1 MRVPL
6 THRSFKIPAVLATSL
21 LCIHALGAAN
31 SSNLTARTPPAV
43 GALNHVVWGLL
54 KEPASLDP
62 TQSNEFIINQVLSN
76 LCEQLFVIDPDFKSQ
91 PWLASSVTQPNART
105 YVYEIRKGVHFWD
118 GSPVT
123 VEDVVFSLSR
133 NMDPAVKSRWAR
145 YYVNVDK
152 IEADGDSKVR
162 VTLKEPD
169 VMFNAAMATAA
180 SAVVQKRHT
189 EAHKGQIGTPPV
201 PPMCSGPFR
210 LQAWNVASSIVMT
223 RNDAHWNAAMKPK
236 AATFEFKF
244 VSDTAAQVNGMLT
257 RQIQGMYGA
266 SGSAIAALKKS
277 KNGKLY
283 MGRSFSNYH
292 LIPNQRPDSSAT
304 AFTEKLRQALSLAID
319 RNAIATNA
327 FAGTGVP
334 TLSPAPSATWSYGGN
349 IFPEAMAKVGL
360 PKVDIERAK
369 ALIQEA
375 GPISR
380 PLVLG
385 YGARSDI
392 EQVATLIQDAGRKI
406 GMPIELQAMPYGQYV
421 AAFFDPSLRH
431 YDMVVM
437 TKNVNMTEP
446 LDFYSV
452 FTPSFAALNFGKYDN
467 KSLVQMLEQARIEPD
482 PITRARLVVKA
493 QDVIVREKA
502 WIPLVEFANTLYM
515 DNAVTGAPAS
525 YVHPYYPWAALVG
538 APK

>member
-1 MRVPL
+1 MLIALPPSVKISLAL
-6 THRSFKIPAVLATSL
+6 TASL
-21 LCIHALGAAN
+21 VVTCAFGAPDSAG
-31 SSNLTARTPPAV
+31 LQARTPPAA
-43 GALNHVVWGLL
+43 GALKHVVWGLP

-76 LCEQLFVIDPDFKSQ
+76 LCEQLFVIDPDFKMQ

-105 YVYEIRKGVHFWD
+105 YVYEIRKGVRFWD
-118 GSPVT
+118 GSPLT
-123 VEDVVFSLSR
+123 VEDVVFSLKR

-152 IEADGDSKVR
+152 IEAEGDSKVR

-169 VMFNAAMATAA
+169 VMFHAAMATAA
-180 SAVVQKRHT
+180 SAVVQQRHT
-189 EAHKGQIGTPPV
+189 EANKGQIGTAQV
-201 PPMCSGPFR
+201 PPMCSGPFK
-210 LQAWNVASSIVMT
+210 LQAWNVASSIVMA
-223 RNDAHWNAAMKPK
+223 RNDAYWNTAMKPK
-236 AATFEFKF
+236 ATTFEFKF
-244 VSDTAAQVNGMLT
+244 VTDTAAQVNGMLT
-257 RQIQGMYGA
+257 RQIQGMYGP
-266 SGSAIAALKKS
+266 SGSAVAALHKS
-277 KNGKLY
+277 KSGKVY

-304 AFTEKLRQALSLAID
+304 AFTEKLRQALSLAVD
-319 RNAIATNA
+319 RGAIANNA
-327 FAGTGVP
+327 YAGTGVP

-349 IFPEAMAKVGL
+349 IFPDAMAKVG
-360 PKVDIERAK
+360 PPVVDLEKAK
-369 ALIQEA
+369 ALVREA
-375 GPISR
+375 GPIAK

-392 EQVATLIQDAGRKI
+392 EQVATLVQDAGRKI
-406 GMPIELQAMPYGQYV
+406 GIPIELKAMPYGQFV
-421 AAFFDPSLRH
+421 ASLFDPSLRH
-431 YDMVVM
+431 YDMLPM

-452 FTPSFAALNFGKYDN
+452 FTPSFAALNFGRYEN
-467 KSLVQMLEQARIEPD
+467 KSLVQLIEQARSEPE

-493 QDVIVREKA
+493 QDVIIKEKV

-538 APK
+538 SPK